1 MPLTDPVP
9 RRPVHRREVHT
20 QAFRR
25 DDGLWDIEAHLR
37 DTKGF
42 ATQDFER
49 GQVPA
54 GGAIHDMRLRVT
66 IDAALVVQAVEA
78 STDAAPFSGCVG
90 PSDVF
95 GALVG
100 APLSR
105 GWRRHVHEHFGGAA
119 SCTHLAACSSPS
131 RPRPTR
137 LCAAGPIR
145 AARIRWRGRA
155 ISCAGRSS
163 SGAAAVGARTGPR
176 WRWFINTPP
185 GGERSFH
192 ERA

>member
-37 DTKGF
+37 DTKRF

-54 GGAIHDMRLRVT
+54 GGAIHDMRVRVT

-90 PSDVF
+90 PSDEF

-119 SCTHLAACSSPS
+119 SCTHLVALFEPVATTAYQALCGGPDPRGEDPLAWEGHQLRRPFFIGGCRSWREDGPTVAMVYQHAAWQRKEFS
-131 RPRPTR
+131 
-137 LCAAGPIR
+137 
-145 AARIRWRGRA
+145 
-155 ISCAGRSS
+155 
-163 SGAAAVGARTGPR
+163 
-176 WRWFINTPP
+176 
-185 GGERSFH
+185 
-192 ERA
+192 